1 MNRYFIE
8 ISYLGKAYSGWQI
21 QENANT
27 IQAEIERALHTI
39 LRKPISVLGAGRTD
53 AGVHALSFVAHFDW
67 DGNLDL
73 PPENNLLYTLNQ
85 VLPLDISVNSL
96 RKVHNDA
103 HARFSALWRTYQ
115 YNISNRKNPFTTDTA
130 WLIRYP
136 LDIELMQQASQ
147 MLLEVSDFAS
157 FCKLGSD
164 IKTTHCTVVRAHWES
179 TAEGLTF
186 TIRANRFLR
195 DMVRAVVGTLVDVGR
210 GKISLQEFAQIIEQ
224 KDRRAAG
231 ISVPACGLMLMEI
244 EYPPEIYRL

>member
-1 MNRYFIE
+1 MTRYFIE

-27 IQAEIERALHTI
+27 VQAEIEKALSTV

-67 DGNLDL
+67 EGDLDSTHRK
-73 PPENNLLYTLNQ
+73 NLLYNLNQ
-85 VLPLDISVNSL
+85 VLPLDISVNRL
-96 RKVHNDA
+96 QKVGNDA
-103 HARFSALWRTYQ
+103 HARYSALWRTYR
-115 YNISNRKNPFTTDTA
+115 YTISNRKNPFSTDTA
-130 WLIRYP
+130 WLLRYP
-136 LDIELMQQASQ
+136 LDIELMQQAAD

-164 IKTTHCTVVRAHWES
+164 IKTTQCTVAHAQWEE
-179 TAEGLTF
+179 TKEGLTF
-186 TIRANRFLR
+186 TIKSNRFLR

-210 GKISLQEFAQIIEQ
+210 GKVSLQEFAQIVEQ

-231 ISVPACGLMLMEI
+231 ISAPACGLMLMGI
-244 EYPPEIYRL
+244 EYPPGIYLP